1 MGLQFGFDIGV
12 ASVGWCVVSSGQEL
26 RVLESGVNIFPCA
39 DANNNVER
47 RLARQSKRM
56 IRREKTRISD
66 FQKMW
71 SDFGL
76 DVPDSPC
83 NNQLELRIN
92 GLQEALSMDEI
103 YHVLLTMLKHRGIS
117 YLEDADDDQAGKG
130 SDYQKGLK
138 ANKKKLDEGKFPC
151 HIQLERLMCYGK
163 YRGRINAIIDGENVV
178 YSNVFTTGGYRNEV
192 LAFIA
197 KQQEYHA
204 ELTDAFVEAYLSVFN
219 RKRKYYEGPGN
230 EASRTDYGKYTTA
243 IDASTGEYITEP
255 NIFNRLIGRCS
266 VRPDEYRAAG
276 ASYTAQEFNLLNDLC
291 NLKVDGEKLTEEQ
304 KRTIVGMVKESGVV
318 KMRSIIEKALGQGKK
333 IKTLEG
339 ARIDKNGKEIF
350 HSFEQ
355 YRKMKKILAEI
366 GVDIETWDGKVLDE
380 VGRILTLNTDRESI
394 LLGFEEALG
403 KEGLYFD
410 ADKERDQEIKLKL
423 VDLRKEYGALFSKW
437 QSLGLTIMQELI
449 PAMYEQPKNQMQLL
463 TEMGVFKTKVDKFKE
478 CVYLP
483 AEEVVSD
490 IYNPVVVR
498 AVRIAI
504 KVLNALIKKYGY
516 PEEIVV
522 EMPRDRNED
531 EEKKRIADTQKANE
545 KELDDII
552 KRVWNEYGVKIESKH
567 FKMQNNLAM
576 KLKLWN
582 EQEQKCLYSGREIDI
597 EDLLDH
603 WDKFEIDHI
612 IPKSISF
619 DDSRTNKV
627 LVYATENQQ
636 KGNRTPYMYLNGIA
650 RQYDYHEFMDMVLK
664 LKGKKKLSEKK
675 VNNLLF
681 MEDIT
686 KIEVLQGFIN
696 RNINDTRYASRVIL
710 NAFQDF
716 CKAKGCGTKVKVV
729 RGAFTS
735 QMRKYLRLDKNREES
750 YAHHAVDAMIICFAR
765 LGYRDYK
772 AELAKTVDFEND
784 EIVDKTAWKERM
796 ESDYY
801 EEAYEKLMYESRIA
815 IIRKLITEAEGKVKY
830 WHKVDRKPNR
840 KLSDAT
846 IYGTREIEGKKCKIN
861 FLNIYDRAGYATFK
875 KMIEKGEQEKFLM
888 YKHDPRTF
896 EDLMKIYRQYQDA
909 PNAFAEYER
918 ETGDFARKY
927 SKKHDGP
934 RVEKLKYV
942 DSEVNSCIDISHKYG
957 FEKGSK
963 QVVLTSLNPFCMEVW
978 RNKNTGRYYFVGIKY
993 ADLQFDGEINREAHE
1008 RCLRAE
1014 WVLEDGQAYE
1024 DLEKLGFELVDT
1036 FYKNDII
1043 RYEKGGKYYM
1053 ERFLSRS
1060 MPQKKNCIET
1070 KPVEKSKY
1078 EKQNFAILGKTTCVE
1093 KIHTDILGNLYSK
1106 SIQ

>member
-12 ASVGWCVVSSGQEL
+12 ASVGWCVVSADEEL
-26 RVLESGVNIFPCA
+26 KVLESGANIFPCA

-47 RLARQSKRM
+47 RSARQAKRG

-66 FQKMW
+66 FQRLW
-71 SDFGL
+71 SDFGF
-76 DVPDSPC
+76 DIPDDSC
-83 NNQLELRIN
+83 NNQLELRVN
-92 GLQEALSMDEI
+92 GLQEALSINEI

-117 YLEDADDDQAGKG
+117 YLEDADDEQTGKG
-130 SDYQKGLK
+130 SDYQKGLR
-138 ANKKKLDEGKFPC
+138 ANKKKLDAGNFPC
-151 HIQLERLMCYGK
+151 HIQLERLVTYGK
-163 YRGRINAIIDGENVV
+163 YRGRINAMVDGDTVV
-178 YSNVFTTGGYRNEV
+178 YSNVFTTSGYREEV
-192 LAFIA
+192 SAFLD

-204 ELTDAFVEAYLSVFN
+204 ELSEDFINAYFEVFN

-243 IDASTGEYITEP
+243 IDAATGEYITEP

-291 NLKVDGEKLTEEQ
+291 NLRVNGERLTEEQ

-318 KMRSIIEKALGQGKK
+318 KMRSIIEKALGHGEK

-339 ARIDKNGKEIF
+339 ARIDKNNKEIF

-355 YRKMKKILAEI
+355 YRKMKKTLSGI
-366 GVDIETWDGKVLDE
+366 GVDIENWDCKFWDE

-394 LLGFEEALG
+394 LLGFEEAFG
-403 KEGLYFD
+403 KEGMYFD
-410 ADKERDQEIKLKL
+410 TDKTRDQEIKWKL
-423 VDLRKEYGALFSKW
+423 IELRKENSALFSKW

-483 AEEVVSD
+483 ADEVVSD

-498 AVRIAI
+498 AVRITI
-504 KVLNALIKKYGY
+504 KILNALIKKYGY
-516 PEEIVV
+516 PEEIVI
-522 EMPRDRNED
+522 EMPRDRNEE
-531 EEKKRIADTQKANE
+531 EEKKRITDTQKANE
-545 KELDDII
+545 KELEDII

-582 EQEQKCLYSGREIDI
+582 EQEQKCLYSGREIGI

-612 IPKSISF
+612 IPRSISF

-627 LVYATENQQ
+627 LVYATENQR
-636 KGNRTPYMYLNGIA
+636 KGNRTPFVYLNSES
-650 RQYDYHEFMDMVLK
+650 RDYDYHEFMDMVLR

-675 VNNLLF
+675 ANNLLF

-686 KIEVLQGFIN
+686 KIEVLQGFIS

-716 CKAKGCGTKVKVV
+716 CRAKGCGTKVKVV

-735 QMRKYLRLDKNREES
+735 QMRKYLRLEKNREES
-750 YAHHAVDAMIICFAR
+750 YAHHAVDAMIICFSQ

-772 AELAKTVDFEND
+772 AELAKVVDFEND
-784 EIVDKTAWKERM
+784 EIVDKAVWKEKM

-801 EEAYEKLMYESRIA
+801 ENAYEKLMYENRIA
-815 IIRKLITEAEGKVKY
+815 LIRKLVTEAEGKVKY

-846 IYGTREIEGKKCKIN
+846 IYGTRDIEGKKYKIN
-861 FLNIYDRAGYATFK
+861 FLNIYDRMGYATFK

-888 YKHDPRTF
+888 YKNDPRTF

-909 PNAFAEYER
+909 PNAFVEYER

-978 RNKNTGRYYFVGIKY
+978 RNKNTGKYYFVGIKY
-993 ADLQFDGEINREAHE
+993 ADLQYDGKINREAHE

-1014 WVLEDGQAYE
+1014 WVLEEGQAYE
-1024 DLEKLGFELVDT
+1024 DLERLGFELVDT

-1043 RYEKGGKYYM
+1043 RYEKSGKYYT

-1060 MPQKKNCIET
+1060 MPAVRNYIET
-1070 KPVEKSKY
+1070 KPIDRPKF
-1078 EKQNFAILGKTTCVE
+1078 EKQNLVGLSKTTSVE
-1093 KIHTDILGNLYSK
+1093 KIRTDILGK
-1106 SIQ
+1106 QFHV